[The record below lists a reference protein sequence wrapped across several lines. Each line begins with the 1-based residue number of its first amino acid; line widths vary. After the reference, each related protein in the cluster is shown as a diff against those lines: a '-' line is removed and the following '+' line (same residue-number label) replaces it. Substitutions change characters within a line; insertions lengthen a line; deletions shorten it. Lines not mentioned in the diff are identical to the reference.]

1 MLTSVLTPEAKE
13 RLARVSMV
21 RPENARAV
29 EDHILGLARSRKLQ
43 AKVDE
48 VRRRQRRAHK
58 RARECISAA
67 CARNSALTCARA
79 NATAHHRLRLARMQN
94 LLVAMLEE
102 VSKQAAAQSGAVKK
116 VVNMRKK
123 RAGEDDDDEDDS
135 DL

>member
-1 MLTSVLTPEAKE
+1 MRRTMLTSVLTPEAKE

-48 VRRRQRRAHK
+48 D
-58 RARECISAA
+58 
-67 CARNSALTCARA
+67 
-79 NATAHHRLRLARMQN
+79 

-102 VSKQAAAQSGAVKK
+102 VSKQAAAQSGAVRK
-116 VVNMRKK
+116 VTVLRKK
-123 RAGEDDDDEDDS
+123 RAGEDDDEDDS

>member
-1 MLTSVLTPEAKE
+1 MCARARSRAALHIRT
-13 RLARVSMV
+13 RARVSL
-21 RPENARAV
+21 PSQTARAPF
-29 EDHILGLARSRKLQ
+29 ILSRAPQ
-43 AKVDE
+43 D
-48 VRRRQRRAHK
+48 
-58 RARECISAA
+58 
-67 CARNSALTCARA
+67 
-79 NATAHHRLRLARMQN
+79 